1 MIILFFRF
9 LLYNIEIL
17 VTALC
22 HNQLVCLCWRT
33 INRSPLCLIASL
45 VIGQLSCLMP
55 LAVLFKRFC
64 SLFERQTAM
73 AALRVLAFL
82 ALIGASSA
90 AVSSSE
96 TTDFSYADLINHLN
110 LASSSDLSIMR
121 AVKRWTTPTAV
132 FVDMLL
138 YAIVEVVSLRASVC
152 EFKG

>member
-1 MIILFFRF
+1 
-9 LLYNIEIL
+9 
-17 VTALC
+17 
-22 HNQLVCLCWRT
+22 
-33 INRSPLCLIASL
+33 
-45 VIGQLSCLMP
+45 
-55 LAVLFKRFC
+55 
-64 SLFERQTAM
+64 M

-110 LASSSDLSIMR
+110 FASSSDLSVMR
-121 AVKRWTTPTAV
+121 AVKRWMTPTAV

-138 YAIVEVVSLRASVC
+138 YAIVEVVSVRASVC